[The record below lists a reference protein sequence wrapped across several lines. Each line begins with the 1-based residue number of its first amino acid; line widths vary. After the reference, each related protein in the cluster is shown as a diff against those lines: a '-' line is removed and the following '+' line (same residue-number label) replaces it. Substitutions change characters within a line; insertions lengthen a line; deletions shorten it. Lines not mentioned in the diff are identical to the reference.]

1 MPLTDAQK
9 EIAQSNA
16 RFKVVA
22 AGRRFGKALA
32 VDTPILTTDGWKTML
47 DIQVGD
53 GVFGSRGF
61 PIEVT
66 GVTEVMENRDV
77 YRVSFSDN
85 NYIDADGEHLWYVQN
100 RKYRRKKA
108 AGADLSGI
116 PTIYTTKEL
125 LDRGV
130 LYPRTDGGVEKNFAI
145 PTCGPLQY
153 EDLILGLDPYSL
165 GYWIGN
171 GIGTTA
177 RFTIPQNDIEEVV
190 ENFAYPLWRES
201 RFGAFTFG
209 LMEENGCKLRGE
221 EEARIALYELG
232 VLNQKKIPKEYFEA
246 SIPQRLNLLQGLMD
260 SDGHVSKLGSCEF
273 CSANEVLAKGVV
285 QLLQGLGIKCTFHV
299 DLVRCG
305 LTGKARRYRINFT
318 TDLPVFRLHKYL
330 GRLYRRPK
338 KRSEIHKRY
347 ISSIDKIDSVPVKCI
362 EVDAEDHLYLAGE
375 ALIPTHNSFLSMSLM
390 AKAARHPKSQVWY
403 VTTTYSAAKTIMWS
417 ILKEKLRKFRWA
429 KSFHEVAMQAHLVN
443 GSVISLKG
451 TNNPDCTSDDT
462 EILTHLGWKLF
473 SELDKTELVATV
485 NPETYEIEYQ
495 QPTRYIKDWYEGKM
509 YHLESKAIDAL
520 VTPNHRF
527 FIESRKGARRF
538 KTLDKVSSSD
548 GIPSP
553 PLWKWS
559 GENPNDVTLNDC
571 ALMGMYLA
579 DGCANGNMGGRM
591 PGSKK
596 GSFGVHISKT
606 QGIKGGRKGD
616 VFEKYKDV
624 LDNTG
629 MNYHTHEKGFTLY
642 SKGLWERFFPL
653 GNCHTKYIPEE
664 YKNLPLEHLE
674 CLLHY
679 MVLGDGIIGSEFGE
693 IVYYTTSKQL
703 ADDVQ
708 EVSMKCGYSAN
719 VYEKKQATCLLK
731 DGRVIQPSAKLWQVC
746 LRRRK
751 TSRFFDSDLQ
761 PYFKEVDYSGYVY
774 CVEVPNS
781 TIIIRRNGKA
791 CLSGNSLR
799 GIGLDYLVIDEAAYI
814 DERVW
819 TEVLRPTLSDKQG
832 AGLFISSPTGRNWF
846 YDLWML
852 GQNPEEED
860 WESWQ
865 FTTLEGGNVPPDEIE
880 AARRDLDARTFE
892 QEYEAQFV
900 TYTGLVYYG
909 FNYQENV
916 IDRPYDPDDP
926 VYIGMDFNIDPMTAT
941 VFQLDDDGE
950 TLYLVDE
957 IEIFGS
963 NTDEMAEEILC
974 RYPEQKIRIYP
985 DPACVQTRTSAGGRT
1000 DLSILQSYGFQ
1011 CKFRRK
1017 HPLVR
1022 DRINAVNSRLCAAD
1036 GVRRLLVHR
1045 GCKRVIHALER
1056 HSYKRG
1062 TNLPEKGGEGD
1073 LSHMTDSIGYLVEY
1087 MFPVAKQEMGTS
1099 QVFGV

>member
-32 VDTPILTTDGWKTML
+32 VGTPILTTDGWKTML
-47 DIQVGD
+47 DIKVGD
-53 GVFGSRGF
+53 EVFGSRGF

-108 AGADLSGI
+108 AGADLAGI

-130 LYPRTDGGVEKNFAI
+130 LYPRTDGGIEKNFAI

-153 EDLILGLDPYSL
+153 EDMILGLDPYSL

-177 RFTIPQNDIEEVV
+177 RFTIPENDIEEVV

-221 EEARIALYELG
+221 EEARIALQELG
-232 VLNQKKIPKEYFEA
+232 VLNQKQIPKEYFEA

-273 CSANEVLAKGVV
+273 CSANEVLARGVV
-285 QLLQGLGIKCTFHV
+285 QLLQGLGVKCTFHV

-305 LTGKARRYRINFT
+305 LTGKAQRYRINFT

-347 ISSIDKIDSVPVKCI
+347 ISSIERIDSVPVKCI

-375 ALIPTHNSFLSMSLM
+375 ALIPTHNSFLSLSLM

-451 TNNPDCTSDDT
+451 ANNPD
-462 EILTHLGWKLF
+462 
-473 SELDKTELVATV
+473 
-485 NPETYEIEYQ
+485 
-495 QPTRYIKDWYEGKM
+495 
-509 YHLESKAIDAL
+509 
-520 VTPNHRF
+520 
-527 FIESRKGARRF
+527 
-538 KTLDKVSSSD
+538 
-548 GIPSP
+548 
-553 PLWKWS
+553 
-559 GENPNDVTLNDC
+559 
-571 ALMGMYLA
+571 
-579 DGCANGNMGGRM
+579 
-591 PGSKK
+591 
-596 GSFGVHISKT
+596 
-606 QGIKGGRKGD
+606 
-616 VFEKYKDV
+616 
-624 LDNTG
+624 
-629 MNYHTHEKGFTLY
+629 
-642 SKGLWERFFPL
+642 
-653 GNCHTKYIPEE
+653 
-664 YKNLPLEHLE
+664 
-674 CLLHY
+674 
-679 MVLGDGIIGSEFGE
+679 
-693 IVYYTTSKQL
+693 
-703 ADDVQ
+703 
-708 EVSMKCGYSAN
+708 
-719 VYEKKQATCLLK
+719 
-731 DGRVIQPSAKLWQVC
+731 
-746 LRRRK
+746 
-751 TSRFFDSDLQ
+751 
-761 PYFKEVDYSGYVY
+761 
-774 CVEVPNS
+774 
-781 TIIIRRNGKA
+781 
-791 CLSGNSLR
+791 SLR
-799 GIGLDYLVIDEAAYI
+799 GIGLNYLVMDEASYI

-832 AGLFISSPTGRNWF
+832 EGLFISSPSGRNWF

-852 GQNPEEED
+852 GQNLEEED

-909 FNYQENV
+909 FSYQENV